1 MYIGNTDCRVNMLL
15 NDNVLQLVSD
25 VKDLGVTV
33 DAHLTFNKHIDQV
46 VARAFIRS
54 NLIHKCFA
62 SREVPNF
69 VTCDVGL
76 RPTCFRICFLCMV
89 TVSRRAN

>member
-1 MYIGNTDCRVNMLL
+1 
-15 NDNVLQLVSD
+15 VLQLVSD

-54 NLIHKCFA
+54 NLIHKCF
-62 SREVPNF
+62 
-69 VTCDVGL
+69 
-76 RPTCFRICFLCMV
+76 
-89 TVSRRAN
+89 VSRDVPTLLRAFLSTFDLF